1 MQEIRSKW
9 AKYQINTDIIGC
21 WNIVYSPS
29 RHIYF
34 IKIKT
39 FTKRF
44 DSLQLHFCM
53 VIYNFCVIVE
63 IIFFLFLQP
72 LIFVVIIYC
81 NSFCFSCH
89 IWRYFIWLLCF
100 HYLSVFGLKV
110 IINTTINTFLGN
122 SIIQRVIKKTLK

>member
-9 AKYQINTDIIGC
+9 AKYQVNTDIIGC
-21 WNIVYSPS
+21 WNIVYSQS

-34 IKIKT
+34 IKIST
-39 FTKRF
+39 STKRF
-44 DSLQLHFCM
+44 DSLQLHFAWS
-53 VIYNFCVIVE
+53 FA
-63 IIFFLFLQP
+63 IFASLLKSSFLFLQP